1 MDGVAFGTDAQFLV
15 TNPHQWADVATLQL
29 ISAHHVTLDLHD
41 FFLAERN
48 VHTQNLRAVE
58 QALGVLF

>member
-1 MDGVAFGTDAQFLV
+1 MDGIALRAHAKFLV
-15 TNPHQWADVATLQL
+15 ANPHQRTDVATLQL
-29 ISAHHVTLDLHD
+29 IGAHHVALHFHD

-58 QALGVLF
+58 QALGVFF